1 MLPSGIHQ
9 GTTMATITVFLADDN
24 GDMLTDL
31 RDELAGQFVIS
42 GTASNGEDAL
52 RDVLR
57 CDPDVLVL
65 DISMPLLN
73 GLQVA
78 EQLRATKCRTKI
90 LFLTI
95 HEEPEYISAAL
106 SVGACGYV
114 SKRHL
119 ANDLVPAIREVFD
132 GRRFLSPALRK

>member
-1 MLPSGIHQ
+1 MVQCGIDR
-9 GTTMATITVFLADDN
+9 GITMATITVFLADDN
-24 GDMLTDL
+24 GDMLADL

-42 GTASNGEDAL
+42 GTAANGQDAV

-57 CDPDVLVL
+57 VSPDVLVL
-65 DISMPLLN
+65 DITMPLLN

-78 EQLRATKCRTKI
+78 EQLKASNCRTKI

-95 HEEPEYISAAL
+95 HEEPEYISAAF
-106 SVGACGYV
+106 SAGACGYV

-119 ANDLVPAIREVFD
+119 ACDLAQGIREVFD
-132 GRRFLSPALRK
+132 GRKFLSPNLQK

>member
-1 MLPSGIHQ
+1 MEQSGIHR

-42 GTASNGEDAL
+42 GTAGNGQDAV

-57 CDPDVLVL
+57 SGPDVLVL
-65 DISMPLLN
+65 DITMPLLN

-78 EQLRATKCRTKI
+78 EQLRASNCSTKI

-95 HEEPEYISAAL
+95 HEEPEYISAAF
-106 SVGACGYV
+106 SAGACGYV
-114 SKRHL
+114 TKRHL
-119 ANDLVPAIREVFD
+119 ASDLIHAIREVFD
-132 GRRFLSPALRK
+132 GRKFLSPTLQK

>member
-1 MLPSGIHQ
+1 MVPSGTLR

-31 RDELAGQFVIS
+31 RDELAGQFIIS
-42 GTASNGEDAL
+42 GTAANGQDAL

-57 CDPDVLVL
+57 CDPDILVL
-65 DISMPLLN
+65 DITMPLLN

-78 EQLRATKCRTKI
+78 EQLRALKCRAKI

-95 HEEPEYISAAL
+95 HEEPEYISAAF

-119 ANDLVPAIREVFD
+119 ASDLIRGIREVFD
-132 GRRFLSPALRK
+132 GRKFLSPILQK

>member
-1 MLPSGIHQ
+1 MQSRIHQ

-31 RDELAGQFVIS
+31 RDELAGQFLIS
-42 GTASNGEDAL
+42 GTAGNGQDAV
-52 RDVLR
+52 REVLR
-57 CDPDVLVL
+57 SGPDVLVL
-65 DISMPLLN
+65 DITMPLLN

-78 EQLRATKCRTKI
+78 EQLRASNCRTKI

-95 HEEPEYISAAL
+95 HEEPEYISAAFCA
-106 SVGACGYV
+106 GAYGYV

-119 ANDLVPAIREVFD
+119 ASDLVHAIREVFG
-132 GRRFLSPALRK
+132 GRKFLSPTLQK

>member
-1 MLPSGIHQ
+1 
-9 GTTMATITVFLADDN
+9 MATITVFLADDN

-31 RDELAGQFVIS
+31 RDELAGQFAIS
-42 GTASNGEDAL
+42 GTAANGEDAL

-57 CDPDVLVL
+57 FDPDVLVL
-65 DISMPLLN
+65 DITMPRLN

-78 EQLRATKCRTKI
+78 EQLRACRCRTKI

-95 HEEPEYISAAL
+95 HEEVEYISAAF
-106 SVGACGYV
+106 SAGARGYV

-119 ANDLVPAIREVFD
+119 ASDLIQAIRQVFD
-132 GRRFLSPALRK
+132 GHTFLSPSLQNK